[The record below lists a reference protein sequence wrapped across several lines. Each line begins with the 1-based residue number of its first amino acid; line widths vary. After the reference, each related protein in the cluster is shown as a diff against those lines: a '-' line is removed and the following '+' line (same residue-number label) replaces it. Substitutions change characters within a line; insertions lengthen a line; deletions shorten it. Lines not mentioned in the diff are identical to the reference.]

1 MSKTTHKQQTNHP
14 DNQLQSLLNDL
25 GMAMP
30 FEDISQ
36 DHTEIIA
43 SFIKDEK
50 DHRQDIRIKNL
61 MQGLGLKPRQIRT
74 FEKFDWSFN
83 PKLPKQDILSF
94 RNSDW
99 ISNAHNLVMIG
110 DTGVGKTHIGRALCH
125 DAILKGEGA
134 YFTTAYDL
142 LARLKTLQRPDT
154 RINHLGTC
162 KKVLCIDELGYT
174 QQTKEAGDFLFQ
186 IIAKRSET
194 LPTIITTNL
203 SPKQWGSIFAGT
215 AAAAILDRLSY
226 NGKFLTMTGPSY
238 RDTKNH
244 TK

>member
-1 MSKTTHKQQTNHP
+1 
-14 DNQLQSLLNDL
+14 
-25 GMAMP
+25 MP
-30 FEDISQ
+30 LEDISQ
-36 DHTEIIA
+36 DHIKIIA
-43 SFIKDEK
+43 DFLTTEK
-50 DHRQDIRIKNL
+50 DYRQDIRIKHL
-61 MQGLGLKPRQIRT
+61 MQALGLKARQVRT
-74 FEKFDWSFN
+74 FETFDWLFN
-83 PKLPKQDILSF
+83 LKLPKQDILSF

-99 ISNAHNLVMIG
+99 INGAHNLVMIG
-110 DTGVGKTHIGRALCH
+110 DTGVGKTHIAKALCY
-125 DAILKGEGA
+125 DAVLKGEGA

-142 LARLKTLQRPDT
+142 LTRLKSSLKPEA

-203 SPKQWGSIFAGT
+203 SPKEWGSIFAGT

-238 RDTKNH
+238 RKEH
-244 TK
+244 RKKS